1 MLGDMFWAGLKGLG
15 PQLRTIR
22 FEVPERLEPFG
33 GSDDPTWFWAVR
45 VLDRIADLVEHRFK
59 EGRPFSTVERMVVSE
74 DEQVDSLQDRVW
86 RRFYDGRRIWEYLVS
101 V

>member
-1 MLGDMFWAGLKGLG
+1 M
-15 PQLRTIR
+15 
-22 FEVPERLEPFG
+22 
-33 GSDDPTWFWAVR
+33 
-45 VLDRIADLVEHRFK
+45 DRIADFIEHLFK